1 MVNLKDL
8 QILLFAVL
16 VSCYLFSD
24 PILAQE
30 NSSDSIPR
38 FTDVFIP
45 TGILDYDAEFYY
57 IDSNNYF
64 LEHHFILQPIISDR
78 DLINIEFGIA
88 HSKTPDGNFTVPADL
103 SVSYQRNIK
112 SSRYNESGFQG
123 IGPRLK
129 FIIPT
134 GRGEYLSGFDSWSLE
149 PALVTGFLLKDPR
162 WFTTAEIRYNYSFA
176 SLPNTNKNPDF
187 LRAEGFFGYE
197 DDQWWFRLR
206 VDYRLRTRQSENNL
220 FIGSDFSIKINEDI
234 GLKAQYKFRV
244 AGSNFWKHF
253 ASVGG
258 YYFF

>member
-1 MVNLKDL
+1 MKILK
-8 QILLFAVL
+8 ILILGSVI
-16 VSCYLFSD
+16 SYFSFNSQ
-24 PILAQE
+24 ILAQKTD
-30 NSSDSIPR
+30 SDSIPR

-45 TGILDYDAEFYY
+45 SGILDYDAEFYY
-57 IDSNNYF
+57 IDSDNYF
-64 LEHHFILQPIISDR
+64 LEHHFILQPVISDR
-78 DLINIEFGIA
+78 DLINLEFGLV

-134 GRGEYLSGFDSWSLE
+134 GRGEYLSGLDSWTLE

-162 WFTTAEIRYNYSFA
+162 WFSTAEIRYNYSFA

-187 LRAEGFFGYE
+187 LRAEGFYGYE
-197 DDQWWFRLR
+197 DSNWWFRLR
-206 VDYRLRTRQSENNL
+206 VDYRLRTRLSEHNL
-220 FIGSDFSIKINEDI
+220 FIGSDFSIKLNEDI
-234 GLKAQYKFRV
+234 GLKGQWKSRV
-244 AGSNFWKHF
+244 AGSDFWKHF
-253 ASVGG
+253 VSVGG

>member
-1 MVNLKDL
+1 MVNLKYL
-8 QILLFAVL
+8 QILLCTIII
-16 VSCYLFSD
+16 SCCLFSD
-24 PILAQE
+24 RILAQE
-30 NSSDSIPR
+30 KSADSIPR

-45 TGILDYDAEFYY
+45 VGILDYDAEFYY
-57 IDSNNYF
+57 IDSDNYF
-64 LEHHFILQPIISDR
+64 LEHHFTLQPIISER
-78 DLINIEFGIA
+78 DLINLEFGLA
-88 HSKTPDGNFTVPADL
+88 HSKTPNGNFTVPADM
-103 SVSYQRNIK
+103 SISYQRNIK

-123 IGPRLK
+123 VGPRLK

-187 LRAEGFFGYE
+187 LRTEGYFGYE
-197 DDQWWFRLR
+197 DKDWWFRLR
-206 VDYRLRTRQSENNL
+206 VDYRLRTQRSEHNL
-220 FIGSDFSIKINEDI
+220 FLGTDFSLKINEDI
-234 GLKAQYKFRV
+234 GLKGQWKSRV
-244 AGSNFWKHF
+244 TGSNFWKHF